1 MRVDTENR
9 EPDSAVR
16 FSENQIRRHLADET
30 IKALG
35 RMETVE
41 TRMSPEEGRLDLS
54 AALDTEDLI
63 SQDNP
68 SPETGCLTPGA
79 TCASDLKPP
88 AIYIRQRINSVIVPD
103 RTLWQPPARGY
114 LPGPGEIAVPEHALV
129 PDVRRGHVP
138 EVQRDL
144 ADNIDHDIPHTAE
157 GFVDQTARAFGEW
170 FREKGAVLA
179 AHAITPGLG
188 VMVEAGMRV
197 VSLAKSAAAL
207 GSDDPDVIVPVGQ
220 FIPGLEFEINVPL
233 AVPTVDSR
241 STPQARARDT
251 CIVPVPQR

>member
-1 MRVDTENR
+1 M
-9 EPDSAVR
+9 R

-88 AIYIRQRINSVIVPD
+88 AIYIRQRISSVIVPD

-114 LPGPGEIAVPEHALV
+114 LPVTSLV
-129 PDVRRGHVP
+129 RAKSQYLSTPSCLMYVAGMCRKS
-138 EVQRDL
+138 QRDL